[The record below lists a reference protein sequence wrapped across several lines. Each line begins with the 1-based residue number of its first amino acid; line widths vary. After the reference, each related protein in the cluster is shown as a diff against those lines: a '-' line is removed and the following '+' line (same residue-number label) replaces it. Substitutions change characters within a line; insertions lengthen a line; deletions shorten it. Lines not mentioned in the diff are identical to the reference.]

1 MPDISGNYEGE
12 GVNVTGAQKQA
23 LVPDVGQAGNKGP
36 TSMVRITRRR
46 QLAVSSE
53 GARSDAAISY
63 GGGDQVLTVASRGVY
78 ITTGGTLVLR
88 LAESVADQTYSALI
102 AGNYYPF
109 HIAIVRQAAS
119 TAAGILL
126 F

>member
-12 GVNVTGAQKQA
+12 GVNVTGAQKQT

-53 GARSDAAISY
+53 SARSDAAISY
-63 GGGDQVLTVASRGVY
+63 GGGDQILTVCSRGVY

-88 LAESVADQTYSALI
+88 LVESTADQTYSALI

-109 HIAIVRQAAS
+109 QIAIVRQAAS